1 MKKDRIG
8 ELDEI
13 REKMQELLDKKDR
26 QEKEDK
32 DNLSNNF
39 FADMIT
45 EKKQERLED
54 VKTEEEIR

>member
-1 MKKDRIG
+1 
-8 ELDEI
+8 
-13 REKMQELLDKKDR
+13 MQELLDKKDR